1 MPGSNALQ
9 RYDDKVARDALATL
23 LPAQVAGAIS
33 QLAGLSSFSLHV
45 SSILVY
51 NLIEAGRQG
60 TQMSLEATRK
70 VGSALLYAHRANG
83 VADEEYAKYLE
94 SWSATGT
101 HLLYCSISLVEIF
114 AQASFSI
121 LQVSSAGG
129 FYSAMESVRTIDA
142 LFGSNETSRMLA
154 SIICFMR
161 KELESEGNYHG
172 LFYGLTKALS
182 TFAMLQNLTYGRTAQ
197 ERQDRICWDVISIGR
212 GDLPA
217 SATHCQVKPTIA
229 DNTIPSDILRQ
240 IPVNATYSIATE
252 TTVTTKTIVN
262 IDDIAGHA
270 IPAGKSRFS
279 FEKVRKKL
287 KTSKF
292 IKQRQ
297 AIYGGAPVLSP
308 TTTRERPDTFIALQ
322 YRFGEPECISQRRE
336 KPIIPRRDNRSQPP
350 SPSKNALPSRR
361 PYSLSTNHSTSSI
374 VTISLHPWE
383 SPPEERP
390 QSQTWPP
397 VLLERLL
404 YRFHRFSTAA
414 YGQVFLQL
422 LGFSDPSHWA
432 SHHFVRD
439 LNDHENH
446 AAFGAHVGCSTAD
459 ILLSSY
465 APGNTTRASPSIVY
479 FVSVDHQ
486 SQSVVVSL
494 RGTLGFSDLLTDL
507 TAEYHPY
514 TRRGARGQPEQHFVH
529 KGVLEAA
536 QRLASNTALLACINT
551 ALRQRPHFGLVLTGH
566 SLGGSVAALLA
577 LEWSLPAQQV
587 TGDVQLPG
595 YAHYLQLQG
604 LPTVPIS
611 SFGYGTPA
619 CLSPSMCCATAGLIV
634 TCVNGFDVV
643 PSLSFGLVHDFKSI
657 SQVLSQDES
666 GVLARIGKR
675 LVSGA
680 AAGIQASA
688 ADDDYLFAV
697 LKTLRCQMDHDKLVP
712 PGRLLNIQASRHRCH
727 SPTAGHAM
735 QGTRV
740 VVSEVVDVQARF
752 GEMVFAKTMLSDHSP
767 VAYEASL
774 QALVRGL
781 AEQSEQQQS
790 GDETF
795 VDEQ

>member
-1 MPGSNALQ
+1 MEEYSKLEYTS
-9 RYDDKVARDALATL
+9 RLRDASDLVHDIHLTFMASLLGASLRGTSYLIGLQLISRVLTFGLNTLILRYTSPSVFGFATIQLELLLNTILFLCREGFRLAVQR
-23 LPAQVAGAIS
+23 LPTASDKKAQQQI
-33 QLAGLSSFSLHV
+33 QQEIINLSSIPVVLGLFMSTGT
-45 SSILVY
+45 IGIFLVY
-51 NLIEAGRQG
+51 APEE
-60 TQMSLEATRK
+60 SL
-70 VGSALLYAHRANG
+70 
-83 VADEEYAKYLE
+83 
-94 SWSATGT
+94 
-101 HLLYCSISLVEIF
+101 SIPYF
-114 AQASFSI
+114 R
-121 LQVSSAGG
+121 
-129 FYSAMESVRTIDA
+129 RT
-142 LFGSNETSRMLA
+142 
-154 SIICFMR
+154 
-161 KELESEGNYHG
+161 
-172 LFYGLTKALS
+172 
-182 TFAMLQNLTYGRTAQ
+182 
-197 ERQDRICWDVISIGR
+197 
-212 GDLPA
+212 
-217 SATHCQVKPTIA
+217 
-229 DNTIPSDILRQ
+229 
-240 IPVNATYSIATE
+240 VNASYSVATE
-252 TTVTTKTIVN
+252 TIVTTKTTVN
-262 IDDIAGHA
+262 VDDAAIHA

-297 AIYGGAPVLSP
+297 AVYGGAPVLSP
-308 TTTRERPDTFIALQ
+308 TTSRERPDTFIALQ

-336 KPIIPRRDNRSQPP
+336 QPVLPRRDNKSQAA
-350 SPSKNALPSRR
+350 SPSKNAFPSRR
-361 PYSLSTNHSTSSI
+361 PYPLSKHHSTSSI

-390 QSQTWPP
+390 PSQTWPP

-446 AAFGAHVGCSTAD
+446 AAFAAHVGCSTAD
-459 ILLSSY
+459 ILFSSY

-514 TRRGARGQPEQHFVH
+514 TRRSTRDQPEQHFVH

-536 QRLASNTALLACINT
+536 QRLAGNTALLACIKT
-551 ALRQRPHFGLVLTGH
+551 ALRERPNFGLVLTGH

-587 TGDVQLPG
+587 SGDIQVPG
-595 YAHYLQLQG
+595 YAHYLQLPG

-619 CLSPSMCCATAGLIV
+619 CLSPSLCCATAGLIV
-634 TCVNGFDVV
+634 TCVNGFDVI
-643 PSLSFGLVHDFKSI
+643 PSLSFGLVRDFKSI

-666 GVLARIGKR
+666 GVLAGIGKR
-675 LVSGA
+675 LISGA
-680 AAGIQASA
+680 GTGKQASA

-712 PGRLLNIQASRHRCH
+712 PGRLLTIQTSLHRCH
-727 SPTAGHAM
+727 VPSTGHAT

-740 VVSEVVDVQARF
+740 VVSEVVDVQSRF
-752 GEMVFAKTMLSDHSP
+752 GEMMFAKTMLSDHSP

-781 AEQSEQQQS
+781 AEQSEKEQE
-790 GDETF
+790 GDGTLDGE
-795 VDEQ
+795 